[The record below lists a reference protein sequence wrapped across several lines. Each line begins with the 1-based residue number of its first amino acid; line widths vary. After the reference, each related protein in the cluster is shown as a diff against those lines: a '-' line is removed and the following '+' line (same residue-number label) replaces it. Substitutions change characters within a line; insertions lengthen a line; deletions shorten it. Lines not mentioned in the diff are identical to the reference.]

1 MIIILHPRAT
11 KPKNRRFP
19 LAALAIAAVLE
30 GKEEYVIVDGNVDPQ
45 PERTLDR
52 IMQRNRRRTARR
64 LRDARSADGGRDP
77 AVPRVRRKYPRV
89 PVVWGG
95 YFPSLY
101 ADATLNAP
109 YVDFAVRGQGE
120 DTFLEL
126 LAALRGSRKFGGI
139 RGLSY
144 KDDFGLHVHNA
155 ERPLRSPDDFPW
167 PPYHRLINPEKYI
180 LPTFLGRRTA
190 VHHASIGCP
199 FRCKFC
205 GVVPVHEGRERLE
218 APARTAAILAHLQR
232 EYAIDAVQFYD
243 NNFFLNESHARE
255 QAERLTPLGL
265 RWWAEGRVDAVLR
278 YSDETLRALRR
289 SGATMIFFGAESGSD
304 KVLAEM
310 NKRITSSQTLE
321 LAARIRQFGIVPEFS
336 FVFGNPADPAGDT
349 RDTIRVHPPYQETE
363 SGRRDHCAALHSHPA
378 SRRHVRR
385 SSKGRS
391 NFPRRRTNGP
401 ASAGTTSPYG
411 TIRACPGYRRPSRN
425 KSTISSWWSIRAG
438 QPSRIF
444 ICRAGDA
451 TCSALSACGATR
463 WEFTDFRLSCSGR
476 SVWCRCANRVWR
488 AFECASRPSKATG
501 NGRPSTMPVPIRCWR
516 LRRVFCWSA

>member
-52 IMQRNRRRTARR
+52 IMSETGAEMLAVSVMPGPQMAASVP
-64 LRDARSADGGRDP
+64 LCRDFRQ
-77 AVPRVRRKYPRV
+77 KYPRV

-101 ADATLNAP
+101 PDATLNAP
-109 YVDFAVRGQGE
+109 YVDFAIRGQGE

-126 LAALRGSRKFGGI
+126 LAALRGPRKFGGI
-139 RGLSY
+139 LGLSY
-144 KDDFGLHVHNA
+144 KDDFGLRVNNA
-155 ERPLRSPDDFPW
+155 ERPMRSLDDFPW
-167 PPYHRLINPEKYI
+167 PPYHRLVNPEKYI

-205 GVVPVHEGRERLE
+205 GVVPVHEGRQKMEGPE
-218 APARTAAILAHLQR
+218 RTAAILAHLQR
-232 EYAIDAVQFYD
+232 EYAIDSVQFYD
-243 NNFFLNESHARE
+243 NNFFLSESHAFE
-255 QAERLTPLGL
+255 QAERLAPLGL
-265 RWWAEGRVDAVLR
+265 RWWAEGRVDAMLR
-278 YSDETLRALRR
+278 YSDRTMHALRR

-349 RDTIRVHPPYQETE
+349 RDTIQFIRRIKKLNPDAEIIVQHYIPTPHPDGMYGDVEGKIEFPKTPEEWASERWYNFTVRHDPHLPWLPQAVKEQIDNFELVVNSRWPTIQDIHLPRWGRNMLRSLSLWRYALGVYKFPLELQWAQRLVSLRKPRLE
-363 SGRRDHCAALHSHPA
+363 SL
-378 SRRHVRR
+378 
-385 SSKGRS
+385 
-391 NFPRRRTNGP
+391 
-401 ASAGTTSPYG
+401 
-411 TIRACPGYRRPSRN
+411 
-425 KSTISSWWSIRAG
+425 
-438 QPSRIF
+438 
-444 ICRAGDA
+444 
-451 TCSALSACGATR
+451 
-463 WEFTDFRLSCSGR
+463 
-476 SVWCRCANRVWR
+476 
-488 AFECASRPSKATG
+488 
-501 NGRPSTMPVPIRCWR
+501 
-516 LRRVFCWSA
+516 